1 MDKSERKRCQII
13 TLWMTWLCQAYLQYI
28 KQFKFIQNYKKINF
42 TPYAICD
49 KFYAYGLDLNQSET
63 FHISRIIVM

>member
-1 MDKSERKRCQII
+1 
-13 TLWMTWLCQAYLQYI
+13 MTWLCQAYI

-49 KFYAYGLDLNQSET
+49 KSYAYGLDLNQSENST
-63 FHISRIIVM
+63 FQEL